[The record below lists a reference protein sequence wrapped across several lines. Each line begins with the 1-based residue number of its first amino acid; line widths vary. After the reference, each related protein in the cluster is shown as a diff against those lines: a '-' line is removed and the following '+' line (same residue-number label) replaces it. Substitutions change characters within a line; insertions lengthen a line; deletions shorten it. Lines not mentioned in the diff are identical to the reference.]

1 MQKIINNKLY
11 DTDTA
16 KLIKMVSEY
25 TFSPKPNTA
34 DKEIH
39 HSLYQKT
46 NGEFFLLK
54 EDYRTEYYS
63 KWLYATPII
72 TPLSEDEAK
81 KWAEDNLDV
90 TEYINAFGPVSE

>member
-16 KLIKMVSEY
+16 KLIKTVSEY
-25 TFSPKPNTA
+25 ICVYKQYAA

-54 EDYRTEYYS
+54 EDYRTEYGRQ
-63 KWLYATPII
+63 WLYATPII

-81 KWAEDNLDV
+81 RWAEDNLEV
-90 TEYINAFGPVSE
+90 TEYINTFGPVSE

>member
-1 MQKIINNKLY
+1 LQKIINNKLY
-11 DTDTA
+11 
-16 KLIKMVSEY
+16 V
-25 TFSPKPNTA
+25 TFSPKPKTA